1 MDKRKIIF
9 RTLAVLVMIPLLCFG
24 CSWTTEK
31 TSKGLVIRCPKC
43 AAFYSSKEGV
53 ETFEWMRGEPKETRR

>member
-1 MDKRKIIF
+1 MLKW
-9 RTLAVLVMIPLLCFG
+9 VMIFALLAILCLFCLG

-43 AAFYSSKEGV
+43 GAFFSSKEGA
-53 ETFEWMRGEPKETRR
+53 ETFEWMRAEPGETRR

>member
-1 MDKRKIIF
+1 MLKW
-9 RTLAVLVMIPLLCFG
+9 VMIFALLAILSLFCFG